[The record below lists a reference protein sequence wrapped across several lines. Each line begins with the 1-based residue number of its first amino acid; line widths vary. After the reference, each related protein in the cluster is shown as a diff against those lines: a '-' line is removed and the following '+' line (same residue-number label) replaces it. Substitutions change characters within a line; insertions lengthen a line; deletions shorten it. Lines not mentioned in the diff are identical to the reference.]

1 MKIVHDNRAD
11 EILRIEHLLYGAN
24 YAVWLNLYGP
34 LDTDLSIEQVI
45 QKHISKSAKIAN
57 IQTLTPNNARSEIL
71 ESLCYLG
78 DSSSG
83 PINLAEK
90 QQEVIELSNV
100 LFSRAGLHEASIVCS
115 FSFTEG
121 HPAYPVYWDFS
132 FDIHSQGKRWI
143 FLGSS
148 SD

>member
-1 MKIVHDNRAD
+1 MKIVHDNRAE

-45 QKHISKSAKIAN
+45 QKHISKGAKIAT
-57 IQTLTPNNARSEIL
+57 IRPSTPNNAISEIL
-71 ESLCYLG
+71 ECLCYLG
-78 DSSSG
+78 DGSSG

-90 QQEVIELSNV
+90 QHEIIELANV
-100 LFSRAGLHEASIVCS
+100 LFSRSGLHEANIVCS
-115 FSFTEG
+115 FSFAEG
-121 HPAYPVYWDFS
+121 HPAYPIFWDFS